1 MPTTVAPLYS
11 LIMEAINARTIATEI
26 RNLVAI
32 FTALAFVAYSCLD
45 VNALQSLQNGVD
57 PSTSTEGGVRARV
70 PPLLKRARR
79 RLTGLNDLSLVHDPH
94 RSPKTRQKRIVGG
107 LPADQGEYPF
117 YGHSTGGLLC
127 GGTFVHEDILL
138 TAAHCQDTFV
148 VDEDVL
154 VGSNSLVGND
164 GAERIP
170 IERVFPHPEYD
181 GITEENDIMLVKLV
195 RPSSAPLINLN
206 TDAALPLDDE
216 EINVIGFGQTTE
228 DGDVSLELLEVN
240 VNAINWDTCDNLI
253 SNRLFE
259 ETQICAGVLEGG
271 RDSCAGDSGG
281 PLMRSSDNLQYGL
294 VSFGFGCARPNT
306 PAVYTR
312 VSAYIDWIRSS
323 ICDLS
328 ANPPK
333 NCASPMDSAP
343 PSLAPTPGLDTAEP
357 SDVPTPTEAT
367 VAPTATSLAP
377 PPTVSPS
384 LSPTSSPTALPTG
397 SPTMSQT
404 LPPTSS
410 PTLLPTSSPTAL
422 PTRSPT
428 TSLTLPPT
436 SSPAL
441 SPTSSPTALPTRS
454 PATSLSLPPT
464 SSPTLSPTSSP
475 TALPTRSPTTS
486 LTLPPTFSPETL
498 SPTQINAAP
507 TSAPA
512 AGGASGIRIH
522 VIDFYLAYVI
532 PLLVTEL
539 TEEQLAG
546 LVDVTEQFWDE
557 FFGQFYDGTE
567 ILYRGI
573 ELVVDDYFFNAGIP
587 EERFN
592 YYINFDTTV
601 LYEDNSRPP
610 PGPNE
615 TFEIMASADFEDYV
629 SRFVRTQSAFNSA
642 TEVAFRA
649 QESSDAPTMIT
660 TLSPTD
666 SPAQGTKPSGDFID
680 RPIRPTSG
688 FFRGGGMARRMSRN
702 RHDGRGRS
710 MKSKKSMKGRKYKK
724 HKKSGK
730 SGKGKGRGSSSIYS
744 NWGQRAR
751 TRKLLVEASGLPVMI
766 R

>member
-1 MPTTVAPLYS
+1 
-11 LIMEAINARTIATEI
+11 
-26 RNLVAI
+26 
-32 FTALAFVAYSCLD
+32 
-45 VNALQSLQNGVD
+45 
-57 PSTSTEGGVRARV
+57 
-70 PPLLKRARR
+70 
-79 RLTGLNDLSLVHDPH
+79 
-94 RSPKTRQKRIVGG
+94 
-107 LPADQGEYPF
+107 
-117 YGHSTGGLLC
+117 
-127 GGTFVHEDILL
+127 
-138 TAAHCQDTFV
+138 
-148 VDEDVL
+148 
-154 VGSNSLVGND
+154 
-164 GAERIP
+164 
-170 IERVFPHPEYD
+170 
-181 GITEENDIMLVKLV
+181 
-195 RPSSAPLINLN
+195 
-206 TDAALPLDDE
+206 
-216 EINVIGFGQTTE
+216 
-228 DGDVSLELLEVN
+228 
-240 VNAINWDTCDNLI
+240 
-253 SNRLFE
+253 
-259 ETQICAGVLEGG
+259 
-271 RDSCAGDSGG
+271 
-281 PLMRSSDNLQYGL
+281 
-294 VSFGFGCARPNT
+294 
-306 PAVYTR
+306 
-312 VSAYIDWIRSS
+312 
-323 ICDLS
+323 
-328 ANPPK
+328 
-333 NCASPMDSAP
+333 
-343 PSLAPTPGLDTAEP
+343 
-357 SDVPTPTEAT
+357 
-367 VAPTATSLAP
+367 
-377 PPTVSPS
+377 
-384 LSPTSSPTALPTG
+384 
-397 SPTMSQT
+397 
-404 LPPTSS
+404 
-410 PTLLPTSSPTAL
+410 
-422 PTRSPT
+422 
-428 TSLTLPPT
+428 
-436 SSPAL
+436 
-441 SPTSSPTALPTRS
+441 
-454 PATSLSLPPT
+454 
-464 SSPTLSPTSSP
+464 
-475 TALPTRSPTTS
+475 
-486 LTLPPTFSPETL
+486 
-498 SPTQINAAP
+498 
-507 TSAPA
+507 
-512 AGGASGIRIH
+512 
-522 VIDFYLAYVI
+522 LAYVI

-730 SGKGKGRGSSSIYS
+730 SGKGRGSSSIYS